1 VETILAN
8 FRSWLDQVVSAAPE
22 IGGGAPAQAPPAVDL
37 HTLLGQFIALR
48 HEVNLQTRATR
59 AQQEQNGETLRRLS
73 QALES
78 LEQTQEEARQTG
90 PYTEEAALR
99 PLLKTLVD
107 VADALDLA
115 RRKMLQAQEGVW
127 PLLERLKAPPVAPEP
142 DGGPANSWWRKW
154 FGGGR
159 AMASAAIVPRQAQ
172 PGEEAAGQVREL
184 LDSLI
189 QGYSMSLQR
198 VERALEQHGLER
210 IECVGQPFD
219 PERMEVMDAVAATG
233 LPPGE
238 VMDEVRRGYLWRG
251 RVFRYALVR
260 VAKS

>member
-1 VETILAN
+1 MEAVLAD
-8 FRSWLDQVVSAAPE
+8 FRSWLRQAAAAPRE
-22 IGGGAPAQAPPAVDL
+22 AAGEAPASAPAVDL
-37 HTLLGQFIALR
+37 HTLLGQFTALR
-48 HEVNLQTRATR
+48 HEVNLQTRAAR

-73 QALES
+73 QALEA
-78 LEQTQEEARQTG
+78 LEETEVESAPAAPEA
-90 PYTEEAALR
+90 PDDALR

-127 PLLERLKAPPVAPEP
+127 PLLERLKAPTAPEP
-142 DGGPANSWWRKW
+142 DGGVGHSWWRKW

-159 AMASAAIVPRQAQ
+159 TETAVAPPRQPQ
-172 PGEEAAGQVREL
+172 PAEEAACQVRQL

-198 VERALEQHGLER
+198 VERALEGYGLER

-219 PERMEVMDAVAATG
+219 PEQMEVMDTVTATG
-233 LPPGE
+233 LPSGE
-238 VMDEVRRGYLWRG
+238 VVDEIRRGYRWRG

>member
-1 VETILAN
+1 MEAILAD
-8 FRSWLDQVVSAAPE
+8 FRSWL
-22 IGGGAPAQAPPAVDL
+22 GHGASAPPEAGGKVLAEAPPVDL

-48 HEVNLQTRATR
+48 HEVNLQTRAVR

-73 QALES
+73 QALEA
-78 LEQTQEEARQTG
+78 LEQTEEAHQAAPDTG
-90 PYTEEAALR
+90 EATLR

-115 RRKMLQAQEGVW
+115 RRKMLQAQEGFW
-127 PLLERLKAPPVAPEP
+127 PLLERLKAPPAASEPE
-142 DGGPANSWWRKW
+142 GGAVNSWWRKW

-159 AMASAAIVPRQAQ
+159 TQAAAAPSR
-172 PGEEAAGQVREL
+172 PSRPEDEAAGQVRQL

-219 PERMEVMDAVAATG
+219 PEQMEVMDAVAATG

-238 VMDEVRRGYLWRG
+238 VVDEVRRGYRWRG

-260 VAKS
+260 VAKP